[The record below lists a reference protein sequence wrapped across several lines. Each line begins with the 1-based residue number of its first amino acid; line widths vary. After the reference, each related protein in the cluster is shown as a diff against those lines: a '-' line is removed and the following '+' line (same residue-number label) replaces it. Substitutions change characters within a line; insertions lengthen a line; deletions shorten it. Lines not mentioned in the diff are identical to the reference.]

1 MSAERIVGIV
11 ALALGVLAIVLA
23 VINPGYDLV
32 AIVLGAALAA
42 WGSFR
47 LLTAA

>member
-32 AIVLGAALAA
+32 AIVLGGALAA

>member
-1 MSAERIVGIV
+1 MTAERIPSV
-11 ALALGVLAIVLA
+11 AAIILGLIAIVLA

-32 AIVLGAALAA
+32 AIVLGGALAA